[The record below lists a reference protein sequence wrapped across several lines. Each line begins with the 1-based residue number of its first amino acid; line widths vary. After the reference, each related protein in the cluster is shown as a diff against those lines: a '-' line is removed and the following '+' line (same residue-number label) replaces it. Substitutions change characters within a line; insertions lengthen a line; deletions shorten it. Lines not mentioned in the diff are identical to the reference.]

1 MKDTNK
7 KDMKKQLFM
16 MLTLF
21 VSVGSIAQPFGR
33 ALVPDMIAD
42 ASIMLVR
49 DTFYCYATTDG
60 YGRGLETSGPP
71 VVWKSTDFV
80 HWSFNGICFP
90 SAAKEKFWAPSK
102 AVERNGRWYLYPT
115 VNHYMHVA
123 VSNSPGGP
131 FRLARGEDRFEKPYA
146 PAATLRQ
153 DGDRGGID
161 AEVFIDD
168 DGQAYAFWGGR
179 HVARLADDMMTLSDV
194 QTLET
199 RRKEYSEGPIF
210 FKRKGIY
217 YYLYTIG
224 GDECYEYYYQMS
236 RTSPLGPYETPAHD
250 LVSTTDIEHGVFGPG
265 HGCVFNVGDDYYFA
279 FLEFGRRST
288 NRQTYVNK
296 LEFNDDGT
304 IRQVEVTLNGVGAL
318 RQVIDHQ
325 ELRPV
330 AITASSTR
338 EPYKIRYQND
348 RRCQRTEH
356 YDAALAVDGANG
368 SRWMSTDNDSLC
380 WLMMDLGHSTMIS
393 RSEIAFVRPTAGH
406 AYILEGSRDGKKW
419 KRCGGH
425 SDIQI
430 RSPHTDHIN
439 KAYRYLR
446 VTITHGVQG
455 VWEWR
460 VLGDQPQ
467 DARIPLP
474 RIRGTGL

>member
-123 VSNSPGGP
+123 VSDSPGGP

-224 GDECYEYYYQMS
+224 GDECYE
-236 RTSPLGPYETPAHD
+236 
-250 LVSTTDIEHGVFGPG
+250 
-265 HGCVFNVGDDYYFA
+265 
-279 FLEFGRRST
+279 
-288 NRQTYVNK
+288 
-296 LEFNDDGT
+296 
-304 IRQVEVTLNGVGAL
+304 
-318 RQVIDHQ
+318 
-325 ELRPV
+325 
-330 AITASSTR
+330 
-338 EPYKIRYQND
+338 
-348 RRCQRTEH
+348 
-356 YDAALAVDGANG
+356 
-368 SRWMSTDNDSLC
+368 
-380 WLMMDLGHSTMIS
+380 
-393 RSEIAFVRPTAGH
+393 
-406 AYILEGSRDGKKW
+406 
-419 KRCGGH
+419 
-425 SDIQI
+425 
-430 RSPHTDHIN
+430 
-439 KAYRYLR
+439 
-446 VTITHGVQG
+446 
-455 VWEWR
+455 
-460 VLGDQPQ
+460 
-467 DARIPLP
+467 
-474 RIRGTGL
+474 